1 MAFWGFPW
9 VSSRLAIWCGLFAL
23 GAGLAIPPAWAWLQ
37 LRSAQAAMARFR
49 PEQSRQAFASCA
61 WIWGGLPSIRLQASR
76 AAWQD
81 GDPEA
86 AITELRL
93 AQRGMGG
100 ATDETAFEWALIRSA
115 AGDMGEFEE
124 YLQKRADSSR
134 TDAPVVWEALALGY
148 LRVYRT
154 LDAMTCLNFWL
165 KRDPDNVRALDLRG
179 QTYVAGKGVVRGSED
194 YRRVLEIDPTREAT
208 RWRLVDCLIGLGGY
222 DEAAAS
228 LEYLANGRADS
239 GAVASRLARCYN
251 MLGRTADARALL
263 DAALAKN
270 PNDGS
275 GLRALGQVELVA
287 RRPDAAEPLLRRA
300 AALLPNDYQAQ
311 QLLFQALQQQGK
323 TEEAKA
329 QIKITEEVRERAE
342 RVGEL
347 TSRKLAES
355 PLDPALNYEM
365 GKLLLESGSVEVGEQ
380 WLLTAVRLDPM
391 HRLAHTALA
400 NLYEAQ
406 GDSARAGFHRAQS
419 AKQD

>member
-1 MAFWGFPW
+1 M
-9 VSSRLAIWCGLFAL
+9 
-23 GAGLAIPPAWAWLQ
+23 
-37 LRSAQAAMARFR
+37 
-49 PEQSRQAFASCA
+49 
-61 WIWGGLPSIRLQASR
+61 WGGWPSIRLQASR

-124 YLQKRADSSR
+124 YLQKRADSFR

-275 GLRALGQVELVA
+275 GLRA
-287 RRPDAAEPLLRRA
+287 
-300 AALLPNDYQAQ
+300 
-311 QLLFQALQQQGK
+311 
-323 TEEAKA
+323 
-329 QIKITEEVRERAE
+329 
-342 RVGEL
+342 
-347 TSRKLAES
+347 
-355 PLDPALNYEM
+355 
-365 GKLLLESGSVEVGEQ
+365 
-380 WLLTAVRLDPM
+380 
-391 HRLAHTALA
+391 
-400 NLYEAQ
+400 
-406 GDSARAGFHRAQS
+406 
-419 AKQD
+419 

>member
-1 MAFWGFPW
+1 MVF
-9 VSSRLAIWCGLFAL
+9 SRFAKGWWLIAL
-23 GAGLAIPPAWAWLQ
+23 GFAVAIPPIWAYLK
-37 LRSAQAAMARFR
+37 LRAAQSDMARFR
-49 PEQSRQAFASCA
+49 PKEAREAFASSA
-61 WIWGGLPSIRLQASR
+61 WMWGSWPSIRLQACR

-86 AITELRL
+86 AIFELRL
-93 AQRGMGG
+93 AQRAVGG

-124 YLQKRADSSR
+124 YLQKRADISR
-134 TDAPVVWEALALGY
+134 TDAPLVWEALALGY

-154 LDAMTCLNFWL
+154 LDAMTCLNYWL

-194 YRRVLEIDPTREAT
+194 YRRVLELDPTREAT

-251 MLGRTADARALL
+251 MLGRTAEARALL

-323 TEEAKA
+323 TDEAKA

-380 WLLTAVRLDPM
+380 WLLTAIRLDPR
-391 HRLAHTALA
+391 HKLAHAALA
-400 NLYEAQ
+400 SLYERR
-406 GDSARAGFHRAQS
+406 GDVSRAGFHRSLA
-419 AKQD
+419 DPRD